1 MSDSRSTADHRPRH
15 RSHRRRRADPNPEDS
30 DLDSGY
36 STPASDTPSRA
47 TTTRS
52 SRRHSQKR
60 SRPDNAVVVRERKR
74 EENHR
79 LQVQRIPGAYAAS
92 EYSDGHEE
100 YTVGGDGRPRQGWGG
115 QRVRGDREKDR
126 DRDRDR
132 GLLLVVA
139 AFVVGL
145 VFCLRASRRRD
156 LRERYY

>member
-1 MSDSRSTADHRPRH
+1 MSDTRSTADYRPRH

-30 DLDSGY
+30 DMDSDY

-52 SRRHSQKR
+52 SRRHRHKR

-74 EENHR
+74 EENHH
-79 LQVQRIPGAYAAS
+79 LQVQRIPRAYTAS
-92 EYSDGHEE
+92 EYSDGYEE
-100 YTVGGDGRPRQGWGG
+100 YTVGRDGRPRQSRGG
-115 QRVRGDREKDR
+115 QRFRGDGEKDR
-126 DRDRDR
+126 DRER

-156 LRERYY
+156 QRDRSY